1 MEITIIK
8 KKNIIVSFLISAFLL
23 SFAFVFAQGN
33 QLNNFSNGSFKNG
46 TNQIEIPRDLKDIEN
61 MGDKVIETTKILVP
75 KIIKQIWEEK
85 ILPIWQKM
93 WDYARNLWEKHF
105 ADSFNNFLKQLEEW
119 LGVTFK
125 ERKELTK
132 EKFEKE
138 KEEFTK
144 EAPELGKSL
153 WEKLWELI
161 K

>member
-1 MEITIIK
+1 MEAIIIK
-8 KKNIIVSFLISAFLL
+8 KKNIIISFLIIIFLL
-23 SFAFVFAQGN
+23 SFVVVFSQDNTPSTSDSSSKNKTN
-33 QLNNFSNGSFKNG
+33 QL
-46 TNQIEIPRDLKDIEN
+46 EIPKDLKDIEN
-61 MGDKVIETTKILVP
+61 IGDKAIETTKSLAP
-75 KIIKQIWEEK
+75 GIIKQMWEEK

-105 ADSFNNFLKQLEEW
+105 ANSFNNFLKQLEEW
-119 LGVTFK
+119 FGVTFK

-153 WEKLWELI
+153 WEKFWELI